1 MPDAKTKSKEIMILL
16 RADAGF
22 VLKAYRVM
30 VPTFTEQGFYR
41 EARTREG
48 FANREY
54 KRWRDKKTCA
64 HYIVHHDAARDYESF
79 QGGWERTCAVLD
91 GYAPQRST
99 DPNFIRIHNAL
110 IPYPTFQGMFEFY
123 KEIGFNHRLNKY
135 DPDSYAMRLE
145 NDQEFQRTEIH
156 SAAFNARA

>member
-16 RADAGF
+16 RADSGF

-48 FANREY
+48 FSNREY
-54 KRWRDKKTCA
+54 KRWQEKKACA
-64 HYIVHHDAARDYESF
+64 HYIVHHDLRDYESF
-79 QGGWERTCAVLD
+79 QGMWDRVS
-91 GYAPQRST
+91 QST
-99 DPNFIRIHNAL
+99 DGAPPPRSDDQNFIRIHNAL

-135 DPDSYAMRLE
+135 DPDCYTMRLE
-145 NDQEFQRTEIH
+145 KDKEFRRTEMH
-156 SAAFNARA
+156 RAEFNARA